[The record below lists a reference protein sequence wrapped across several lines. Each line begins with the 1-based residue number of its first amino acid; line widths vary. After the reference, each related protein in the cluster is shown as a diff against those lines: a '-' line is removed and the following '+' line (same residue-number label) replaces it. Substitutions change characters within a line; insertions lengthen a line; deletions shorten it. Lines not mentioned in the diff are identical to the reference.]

1 MAENK
6 KRKWLVITAI
16 SMTGFILTLCA
27 LLFYLYLLYTAGK
40 ENNDLLESQEIGS
53 DVVKPESRV
62 SSESEIITDDE
73 NYIPKELIKS
83 ESSGIDFTQLY
94 EINSEI
100 YAWLKVPNTLV
111 DYPILQSDT
120 DDMFYLKHNVYG
132 QYSFAGA
139 IYTERINKKDF
150 TDPNT
155 VIYGH
160 NMMNNTMFT
169 TLHRF
174 RDPKFFEENEYIY
187 VYLPGRKLTYHIFS
201 AYEYDNRHILHSFD
215 FNDKDEYKKYLEYA
229 QNPTNTITR
238 NTRKIKITADDKI
251 ITLSTCMDANDFSR
265 YIVQGVLVEDEPTNW

>member
-238 NTRKIKITADDKI
+238 NTRKIKIKADDKI

-265 YIVQGVLVEDEPTNW
+265 YIVQGVLVEDEPTN

>member
-265 YIVQGVLVEDEPTNW
+265 YIVQGVLVEDEPTN

>member
-1 MAENK
+1 M
-6 KRKWLVITAI
+6 
-16 SMTGFILTLCA
+16 
-27 LLFYLYLLYTAGK
+27 
-40 ENNDLLESQEIGS
+40 
-53 DVVKPESRV
+53 VKPESRV